1 MLIAAP
7 VTAGTNPIHNK
18 KAKKKVVEEDED
30 DKAFKAKM
38 LAGGWSKCT
47 VWNKGTI

>member
-38 LAGGWSKCT
+38 LAGGWSKCA
-47 VWNKGTI
+47 VWNEGTI